1 MTLLWSADFQNIKYT
16 TLDNFAE
23 DIRTDDQNVYTVP
36 AVISRVRQ
44 VGQFSAGE
52 EAGHSG
58 VSRRLKRVDLSGSR
72 LSSADLSECSAVYF
86 AMDELEFATLK
97 RALHTTSREKL
108 EKFIE
113 ILFKVHLIQE
123 LSEEDRRGRITALF
137 DRLADLLIH
146 NNVGELSGFVTIHV
160 LRVRKTE

>member
-1 MTLLWSADFQNIKYT
+1 MVRRFSEHQIHH
-16 TLDNFAE
+16 LDNFAE

-137 DRLADLLIH
+137 DRLLTSSSSTIMS
-146 NNVGELSGFVTIHV
+146 ESLSGFCGRFGV
-160 LRVRKTE
+160 LRVEKTE